1 MLGCI
6 GAPLEFIPL
15 LLVLLDLLLDL
26 LVLLVLDFVDRVLDR
41 LHVGLLLLGVSFLD
55 LVHELLDG
63 DIRLEDRLWKS
74 LPKLLDLYSI
84 RELLRG

>member
-15 LLVLLDLLLDL
+15 LLVLLDLFLDL

-63 DIRLEDRLWKS
+63 NIRLEDRLWKS
-74 LPKLLDLYSI
+74 LPQLLDL
-84 RELLRG
+84 